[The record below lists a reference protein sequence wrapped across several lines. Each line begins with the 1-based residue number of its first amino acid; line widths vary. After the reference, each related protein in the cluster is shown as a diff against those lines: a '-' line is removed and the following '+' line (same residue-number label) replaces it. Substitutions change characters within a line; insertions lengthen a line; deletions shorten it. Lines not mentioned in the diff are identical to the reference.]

1 MKLKHQAIAV
11 AMLLLPALCRAQNPD
26 WFPKKDML
34 TIGTYYYPEAWPEA
48 EWPRDMANIR
58 KLGME
63 YVHMGEFA
71 WIFMEPE
78 EGKFDFGWLE
88 KNVELASKNGLKVV
102 LCTPSATP
110 PAWLVK
116 KHPEV
121 LMVDANGRTIQHGS
135 REQADWSSPL
145 YREYVGKID
154 TELAK
159 KFGHDPRVWGWQ
171 IDNELS
177 HYGKRY
183 SYGPAATA
191 KFREWL
197 KEKYGTVER
206 LNQDWGGAFWS
217 MNYQNFDQIEIPNP
231 EVLVADPSP
240 HAVLDFDRWFA
251 HETADYIAFQVRT
264 LRQYTQNQWMT
275 TNFMTLH
282 EDVDPALS
290 AKTLDVFSWTHYP
303 VHGDNN
309 EGALGFRLGSGEVMS
324 FMHDFMRPF
333 TGISGPMELQPG
345 QVNWGEVNPWPQPG
359 AIHMWLLRAFGAGAR
374 LVCTYRYRQPL
385 FGSELY
391 HKGLAET
398 DGVTPSPGGREYA
411 QAMADVVELRKHYDA
426 NAKEPADYASRKT
439 AFQISYD
446 NRWDISNHKQT
457 TRWSTEAHWM
467 RYYRAL
473 KSAMVAVDVL
483 PPEKDFSQYPFVI
496 APAYQLV
503 SEELVQRWKSY
514 VENGGH
520 LILTCRTGQKDMA
533 GHLREAP
540 WASAILPLIGAKI
553 PIYDVLPAFVNGHV
567 TSFGTR
573 YAWGSWADTLE
584 PDSGTEVWATYA
596 DQFYAGKAAAVNRK
610 MGKGTVSY
618 IGVDT
623 LDGELERALI
633 HKIYAEAGTKPANLA
648 PNFLVDWR
656 DGFWV
661 ATNFASQTEKIPAGA
676 GAQVL
681 VGEREVVPGGATVW
695 MEK

>member
-1 MKLKHQAIAV
+1 MKQTLALF
-11 AMLLLPALCRAQNPD
+11 LLCLPLLAQDQPLAGQQ
-26 WFPKKDML
+26 WFPRKDML
-34 TIGTYYYPEAWPEA
+34 TIGTYYYPEAWPQS

-78 EGKFDFGWLE
+78 EGKYNFDWLE

-110 PAWLVK
+110 PIWLTQ

-121 LMVDANGRTIQHGS
+121 LMIDANGRRINHGS
-135 REQADWSSPL
+135 REQADWSSDV
-145 YREYVGKID
+145 YRGYVAKID

-159 KFGHDPRVWGWQ
+159 KFGNDPRVWGWQ

-191 KFREWL
+191 KFRQWL
-197 KEKYGTVER
+197 KEKYGTIDR
-206 LNQDWGGAFWS
+206 LNTDWGGAFWS
-217 MNYQNFDQIEIPNP
+217 LNYQNFDQIEIPNP

-251 HETADYIAFQVRT
+251 HEAADYVAFQARI
-264 LRQYTQNQWMT
+264 LRLYSKNQWIT
-275 TNFMTLH
+275 TNFMTMH
-282 EDVDPALS
+282 EDVDPSLS

-303 VHGDNN
+303 VHGNDN

-345 QVNWGEVNPWPQPG
+345 QVNWGDVNPWPQPG

-411 QAMADVVELRKHYDA
+411 QAMADVVELRKHYDP
-426 NAKEPADYASRKT
+426 NAKEPADYAGRRT
-439 AFQISYD
+439 AFLIAYD
-446 NRWDISNHKQT
+446 NEWDISNHKQT
-457 TRWSTEAHWM
+457 TRWDTGAHWM

-473 KSAMVAVDVL
+473 KSAMAPIDVL
-483 PPEKDFSQYPFVI
+483 TPDRDFQHYPFVV
-496 APAYQLV
+496 APAFQLV
-503 SEELVQRWKSY
+503 SDELVRRFTGY
-514 VENGGH
+514 ARNGGH

-533 GHLREAP
+533 GHLGEAP
-540 WASAILPLIGAKI
+540 WAAAILPLIGARI
-553 PIYDVLPAFVNGHV
+553 PIYDVLPSPVVAHV
-567 TSFGTR
+567 SSFGKD
-573 YAWGSWADTLE
+573 YAWGSWADILQ
-584 PDSGTEVWATYA
+584 PDEGTEVLARYT
-596 DQFYAGKAAAVNRK
+596 DQFYAGKAAAVTRK
-610 MGKGTVSY
+610 LGNGTVTY

-633 HKIYAEAGTKPANLA
+633 HRVYEDAGAHPANLD
-648 PNFLVDWR
+648 PNFIIDWR
-656 DGFWV
+656 DGFWI
-661 ATNFASQTEKIPAGA
+661 ATNFASQNETIPAPPNA
-676 GAQVL
+676 KIY
-681 VGEREVVPGGATVW
+681 VGNREVVPGGASVW
-695 MEK
+695 AQ